1 MTTIELEP
9 NLTALRDSDPDG
21 LFIEALATF
30 DYMMTVQDVAQFL
43 GQTNQAITQYLR
55 EGSLRGIK
63 CGKYWRIPKKLF
75 VEYLYEN
82 VNK

>member
-1 MTTIELEP
+1 MTTIVEP

-21 LFIEALATF
+21 LFIEALAPY

-43 GQTNQAITQYLR
+43 GQTNQAVTQYLR

-75 VEYLYEN
+75 VKYLYEN
-82 VNK
+82 ANK